1 MAQQIK
7 ITQTSNAD
15 MNIGVPK
22 NLTAV
27 EWLYER
33 FLFSGYAAPS
43 EWKEQAK
50 QMEKEQIINAHTNG
64 QAEFDTGAFRQK
76 VIDNS
81 EQYYNE
87 TYNK

>member
-1 MAQQIK
+1 MAQQ
-7 ITQTSNAD
+7 
-15 MNIGVPK
+15 
-22 NLTAV
+22 TAV
-27 EWLYER
+27 EWLFER
-33 FLFSGYAAPS
+33 INLFCMFTDGIPDEWS
-43 EWKEQAK
+43 EALEQAK